1 MIKFMQVCGTV
12 LMGVLFTV
20 ALVYVAVDMF
30 FILSA
35 LIWVHR

>member
-1 MIKFMQVCGTV
+1 MIRALQWLGTIV
-12 LMGVLFTV
+12 MGVVV
-20 ALVYVAVDMF
+20 ALALAYVVADMY